1 MHTISYNDVGSNMKD
16 GDSIRIDVGK
26 NECPTDKVKIGLT
39 LGHGMTWWK
48 GVLLFTPAGNNDYMR
63 VAELQDN
70 QPPVVVEL
78 EHAILTKRELV
89 LSKAKGLGVHTN
101 MYWIQDAVTK
111 MEGGNRYTFVWEKD

>member
-1 MHTISYNDVGSNMKD
+1 MED
-16 GDSIRIDVGK
+16 GDSVRIDIGL
-26 NECPTDKVKIGLT
+26 NECPTDEVKIGLT
-39 LGHGMTWWK
+39 LGHSITWWK

-89 LSKAKGLGVHTN
+89 LSKAKAFGVHTN
-101 MYWIQDAVTK
+101 MYWIQDAATK